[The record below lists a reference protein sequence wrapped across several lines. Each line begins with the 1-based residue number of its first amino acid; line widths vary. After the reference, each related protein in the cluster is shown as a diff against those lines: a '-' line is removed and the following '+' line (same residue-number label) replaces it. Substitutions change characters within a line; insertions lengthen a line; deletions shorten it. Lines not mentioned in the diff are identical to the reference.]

1 MSQELKAMQDIS
13 DERLKSQ
20 MKIYVGI
27 DPGKNGGIAFLGE
40 DNKLIY
46 KHVMP
51 MIGKEYDIQELKN
64 ILSKHPIEHL
74 AIENVHAIQ
83 GRIGN
88 SSNFSFGL
96 GKGIL
101 MGLVAGLNIPYTLV
115 NPKTWQK
122 IAWEGVT
129 KQADNKKTSLVA
141 AKRLFPEESFLATE
155 RSRVAHDGLVD
166 GALMAYYIKL
176 KFN

>member
-1 MSQELKAMQDIS
+1 MEK
-13 DERLKSQ
+13 K
-20 MKIYVGI
+20 KIYVGI
-27 DPGKNGGIAFLGE
+27 DVGKSGGLAKFNE
-40 DNKLIY
+40 DLKLLSL
-46 KHVMP
+46 HVMP

-64 ILSKHPIEHL
+64 ILTEPDEEIVHL

-83 GRIGN
+83 GRTGN

-101 MGLVAGLNIPYTLV
+101 MGMVAGLEIPYTLV

-141 AKRLFPEESFLATE
+141 AKRLFPTESFLATS
-155 RSRVAHDGLVD
+155 RSRVPHDGLVD
-166 GALMAYYIKL
+166 AALIGYYIGL
-176 KFN
+176 KK

>member
-1 MSQELKAMQDIS
+1 MIELKDQQ
-13 DERLKSQ
+13 LV
-20 MKIYVGI
+20 YVGI
-27 DPGKNGGIAFLGE
+27 DVGKSGGIAILGE
-40 DNKLIY
+40 DNSLQL
-46 KHVMP
+46 HTMP
-51 MIGKEYDIQELKN
+51 MIGKEYDIQSLKN
-64 ILSKHPIEHL
+64 IFTDEHLLIQHL

-83 GRIGN
+83 GRTGN

-101 MGLVAGLNIPYTLV
+101 MGLVSGLNIPYTLV

-129 KQADNKKTSLVA
+129 KQSDNKKTSLIA

-155 RSRVAHDGLVD
+155 RSRVPHDGIVD
-166 GALMAYYIKL
+166 AALMAYYIKL
-176 KFN
+176 KING

>member
-1 MSQELKAMQDIS
+1 M
-13 DERLKSQ
+13 RT
-20 MKIYVGI
+20 KIYVGI
-27 DPGKNGGIAFLGE
+27 DVGKKGGIGKLDEQG
-40 DNKLIY
+40 KLISM
-46 KHVMP
+46 HIMP
-51 MIGKEYDIQELKN
+51 MIGKEYDIQEIKN
-64 ILSKHPIEHL
+64 LLSDPSEEIVHL

-83 GRIGN
+83 GRTGN

-101 MGLVAGLNIPYTLV
+101 MGMVAGLNIPYTLV

-122 IAWEGVT
+122 IAWEGVS

-155 RSRVAHDGLVD
+155 RSRVPHDGIVD
-166 GALMAYYIKL
+166 GVLMAYYIML
-176 KFN
+176 KNKGNV

>member
-1 MSQELKAMQDIS
+1 MEIQKAP
-13 DERLKSQ
+13 RT
-20 MKIYVGI
+20 KIYVGI
-27 DPGKNGGIAFLGE
+27 DVGKKGGIVKLGE
-40 DNKLIY
+40 DNKLISL
-46 KHVMP
+46 HAMP

-64 ILSKHPIEHL
+64 ILSNPDEEIVHL

-83 GRIGN
+83 GRTGN

-122 IAWEGVT
+122 IAWEGVS
-129 KQADNKKTSLVA
+129 KQSDNKKTSLLA
-141 AKRLFPEESFLATE
+141 AKRLFPTESFLATE
-155 RSRVAHDGLVD
+155 RSRVPHDGMVD

-176 KFN
+176 KFNG

>member
-1 MSQELKAMQDIS
+1 MESKQTKVF
-13 DERLKSQ
+13 
-20 MKIYVGI
+20 VGI
-27 DPGKNGGIAFLGE
+27 DVGKKGGIIMMDSNL
-40 DNKLIY
+40 NIVS
-46 KHVMP
+46 KHIMP

-64 ILSKHPIEHL
+64 ILSNEEHDIVHV

-88 SSNFSFGL
+88 SSNFGFGL

-101 MGLVAGLNIPYTLV
+101 MGMVAGLELPYTLV

-122 IAWEGVT
+122 LAWEGVT

-141 AKRLFPEESFLATE
+141 AKRIFPTTSFLATE
-155 RSRVAHDGLVD
+155 RSRVFHDGLVD
-166 GALMAYYIKL
+166 GALMAYYIAL
-176 KFN
+176 KFE